1 MAEYLS
7 NRVKKKFGTG
17 ISSTRYDYL
26 SLEQAEPDLGNPLV
40 GPSSIGAKPYPNGG
54 AYILASFA
62 QTDRADR
69 FWVPP
74 SALSGLGLGVIP
86 GAFTIRDESVLV
98 GAASS
103 FTTLNFI
110 GPGVTVDFVSGDPS
124 EQTGVATVRIT
135 SPAAGT
141 LRNVQYHGA
150 DGQLAGSSNFVFDYS
165 TNRVGIGSTI
175 PGVALDLGQG
185 AVRGTGI
192 STLTT
197 LFSNSVTSNT
207 LLVNS
212 TASFNSISIGST
224 EIVSSSRQLR
234 NIASLDAATT
244 ATIEAAIANAPNAFT
259 DLSVS
264 GVSTFT
270 GLVIANGG
278 LQIGGGSSLASLSV
292 SGISTFGYI
301 QAIGV
306 NVSGVTT
313 TGILSATNANIS
325 GIATI
330 GIATIGTIYATNS
343 QITSLKGTDAFI
355 SGITTTNDL
364 KTKYANVS
372 TAGTIASFFATNAT
386 VSGLTS
392 TGSVYTNT
400 VTTTSNVSIGGS
412 LTVDTNT
419 LIVDSVANGV
429 GLGTTPGHKLHV
441 EGDFR
446 VSDLVYVSNGRGITG
461 QVLISQGPNPPVW
474 GAPDAVTVGAAQSI
488 YLTNTNTNSTQ
499 YLTFS
504 TSSSDVGYLNVDT
517 NGLVYNPS
525 NNRLGIGNTSP
536 AFNVDVLG
544 DVNFTGTLYQNGELY
559 VASRWAI
566 NESNSNI
573 WRLNGNVGIGTS
585 VLNHKFTV
593 KGNTFLDGI
602 TLINDG
608 YLKVGVITASNIHV
622 GTAGTI
628 VSISET
634 NQRVGLGT
642 TAPRSTLEVV
652 GEGRIN
658 GITHF
663 EGSITE
669 KISSTYGTN
678 IPSTN
683 GVMSIDVSAGTVVVG
698 VLTETVSTWAF
709 TGVNT
714 ESAKATTITLIIDS
728 NSLLGYGETCT
739 VNGTNISGGVRW
751 GGGIAPLPTNNEDIL
766 SFTIATD
773 STGTIRVYG
782 SSALNFS

>member
-1 MAEYLS
+1 MADYLS
-7 NRVKKKFGTG
+7 NRVKKKFGVG
-17 ISSTRYDYL
+17 LSSTRYDYL
-26 SLEQAEPDLGNPLV
+26 SLDQTEPDLGNPLV

-62 QTDRADR
+62 QTDKSDR
-69 FWVPP
+69 YWVPP

-86 GAFTIRDESVLV
+86 GAFTIRDENVLV

-110 GPGVTVDFVSGDPS
+110 GPGVSVDFVSGDPG

-150 DGQLAGSSNFVFDYS
+150 DNQLAGSSNFVFDYS
-165 TNRVGIGSTI
+165 TNRVGIGSTL
-175 PGVALDLGQG
+175 PGVSLDVSG
-185 AVRGTGI
+185 AIRATGV

-197 LFSNSVTSNT
+197 LFSSSVTSNT
-207 LLVNS
+207 ILINDLASVNRL
-212 TASFNSISIGST
+212 SIGST
-224 EIVSSSRQLR
+224 EVISSNRQLR
-234 NIASLDAATT
+234 NIASLDATTT
-244 ATIEAAIANAPNAFT
+244 ATIEAAIANAPNTFT
-259 DLSVS
+259 DLIVS
-264 GVSTFT
+264 GVSTFN

-301 QAIGV
+301 QATGV
-306 NVSGVTT
+306 NVTGVTT
-313 TGILSATNANIS
+313 TVGLAATNVVVT

-343 QITSLKGTDAFI
+343 QITSLKGADAFI

-372 TAGTIASFFATNAT
+372 TAGTIANFFATNAT

-419 LIVDSVANGV
+419 LIVDSIANGV

-441 EGDFR
+441 EGDFK

-488 YLTNTNTNSTQ
+488 YLTNDNTNINQ

-504 TSSSDVGYLNVDT
+504 SSSSDVGYLNVDT
-517 NGLVYNPS
+517 NGLVYNS
-525 NNRLGIGNTSP
+525 STNNLGIGSTSP

-544 DVNFTGTLYQNGELY
+544 DINFTGTLYQNGDLY

-566 NESNSNI
+566 NELNSNI
-573 WRLNGNVGIGTS
+573 WRLSGNVGVGTS
-585 VLNHKFTV
+585 ALNHKFTV

-602 TLINDG
+602 TFINDG
-608 YLKVGVITASNIHV
+608 FLNVGVITSKLIHV

-628 VSISET
+628 VSIADST
-634 NQRVGLGT
+634 GRVGIGT
-642 TAPRSTLEVV
+642 TLPRSSFELV
-652 GEGRIN
+652 GEGRLN

-669 KISSTYGTN
+669 KISSTFGTN
-678 IPSTN
+678 IPSTS
-683 GVMSIDVSAGTVVVG
+683 GVMNINVNAGTVIVG
-698 VLTETVSTWAF
+698 VLTEAVSTWAF

-714 ESAKATTITLIIDS
+714 EASKATTVTLIIDS
-728 NSLLGYGETCT
+728 DSLLGYGETCT
-739 VNGTNISGGVRW
+739 VNGTNITGGVRW

>member
-1 MAEYLS
+1 M
-7 NRVKKKFGTG
+7 
-17 ISSTRYDYL
+17 
-26 SLEQAEPDLGNPLV
+26 
-40 GPSSIGAKPYPNGG
+40 
-54 AYILASFA
+54 
-62 QTDRADR
+62 
-69 FWVPP
+69 
-74 SALSGLGLGVIP
+74 GVIP
-86 GAFTIRDESVLV
+86 GAFTIRDENVLV

-110 GPGVTVDFVSGDPS
+110 GPGVAVDFVSGDPG

-150 DGQLAGSSNFVFDYS
+150 DNQLAGSSNFVFDYS
-165 TNRVGIGSTI
+165 TNRVGIGSTL
-175 PGVALDLGQG
+175 PGVSLDVSG
-185 AVRGTGI
+185 AIRATGV

-197 LFSNSVTSNT
+197 LFSSSVTSNT
-207 LLVNS
+207 ILINDLASVNRL
-212 TASFNSISIGST
+212 SIGST
-224 EIVSSSRQLR
+224 EVISSNRQLR
-234 NIASLDAATT
+234 NIASLDATTT
-244 ATIEAAIANAPNAFT
+244 ATIEAAIANAPNTFT
-259 DLSVS
+259 DLIVS
-264 GVSTFT
+264 GVSTFN

-301 QAIGV
+301 QATGV
-306 NVSGVTT
+306 NVTGVTT
-313 TGILSATNANIS
+313 TVGLAATNVVVT

-343 QITSLKGTDAFI
+343 QITSLKGADAFI

-372 TAGTIASFFATNAT
+372 TAGTIANFFATNAT

-419 LIVDSVANGV
+419 LIVDSIANGV

-441 EGDFR
+441 EGDFK

-488 YLTNTNTNSTQ
+488 YLTNDNTNINQ

-504 TSSSDVGYLNVDT
+504 SSSSDVGYLNVDT
-517 NGLVYNPS
+517 NGLVYNS
-525 NNRLGIGNTSP
+525 STNNLGIGSTSP

-544 DVNFTGTLYQNGELY
+544 DINFTGTLYQNGDLY

-566 NESNSNI
+566 NELNSNI
-573 WRLNGNVGIGTS
+573 WRLSGNVGVGTS
-585 VLNHKFTV
+585 ALNHKFTV

-602 TLINDG
+602 TFINDG
-608 YLKVGVITASNIHV
+608 FLNVGVITSKLIHV

-628 VSISET
+628 VSIADST
-634 NQRVGLGT
+634 GRVGIGT
-642 TAPRSTLEVV
+642 TLPRSSFELV
-652 GEGRIN
+652 GEGRLN

-669 KISSTYGTN
+669 KISSTFGTN
-678 IPSTN
+678 IPSTS
-683 GVMSIDVSAGTVVVG
+683 GVMNINVNAGTVIVG
-698 VLTETVSTWAF
+698 VLTEAVSTWAF

-714 ESAKATTITLIIDS
+714 EASKATTVTLIIDS
-728 NSLLGYGETCT
+728 DSLLGYGETCT
-739 VNGTNISGGVRW
+739 VNGTNITGGVRW

>member
-1 MAEYLS
+1 MADYLS
-7 NRVKKKFGTG
+7 NRVKKKFGVG
-17 ISSTRYDYL
+17 LSSTRYDYL
-26 SLEQAEPDLGNPLV
+26 SLDQTEPDLGNPLV

-62 QTDRADR
+62 QTDKSDR
-69 FWVPP
+69 YWVPP

-86 GAFTIRDESVLV
+86 GAFTIRDENVLV

-110 GPGVTVDFVSGDPS
+110 GPGVAVDFVSGDPG

-150 DGQLAGSSNFVFDYS
+150 DNQLAGSSNFVFDYS
-165 TNRVGIGSTI
+165 TNRVGIGSTL
-175 PGVALDLGQG
+175 PGVSLDVSG
-185 AVRGTGI
+185 AIRATGV

-197 LFSNSVTSNT
+197 LFSSSVTSNT
-207 LLVNS
+207 ILINDLASVNRL
-212 TASFNSISIGST
+212 SIGST
-224 EIVSSSRQLR
+224 EVISSNRQLR
-234 NIASLDAATT
+234 NIASLDATTT
-244 ATIEAAIANAPNAFT
+244 ATIEAAIANAPNTFT
-259 DLSVS
+259 DLIVS
-264 GVSTFT
+264 GVSTFN

-301 QAIGV
+301 QATGV
-306 NVSGVTT
+306 NVTGVTT
-313 TGILSATNANIS
+313 TVGLAATNVVVT

-343 QITSLKGTDAFI
+343 QITSLKGADAFI

-372 TAGTIASFFATNAT
+372 TAGTIANFFATNAT

-412 LTVDTNT
+412 LRVDTNT

-441 EGDFR
+441 EGDFK

-488 YLTNTNTNSTQ
+488 YLTNDNTNINQ

-504 TSSSDVGYLNVDT
+504 SSSSDVGYLNVDT
-517 NGLVYNPS
+517 NGLVYNS
-525 NNRLGIGNTSP
+525 STNNLGIGSTSP

-544 DVNFTGTLYQNGELY
+544 DINFTGTLYQNGDLY

-566 NESNSNI
+566 NELNSNI
-573 WRLNGNVGIGTS
+573 WRLSGNVGVGTS
-585 VLNHKFTV
+585 ALNHKFTV

-602 TLINDG
+602 TFINDG
-608 YLKVGVITASNIHV
+608 FLNVGVITSKLIHV

-628 VSISET
+628 VSIADST
-634 NQRVGLGT
+634 GRVGIGT
-642 TAPRSTLEVV
+642 TLPRSSFELV
-652 GEGRIN
+652 GEGRLN

-669 KISSTYGTN
+669 KISSTFGTN
-678 IPSTN
+678 IPSTS
-683 GVMSIDVSAGTVVVG
+683 GVMNINVNAGTVIVG
-698 VLTETVSTWAF
+698 VLTEAVSTWAF

-714 ESAKATTITLIIDS
+714 EASKATTVTLIIDS
-728 NSLLGYGETCT
+728 DSLLGYGETCT
-739 VNGTNISGGVRW
+739 VNGTNITGGVRW

>member
-17 ISSTRYDYL
+17 VSTTRYDYL
-26 SLEQAEPDLGNPLV
+26 SLDQAEPDLGNPLV

-62 QTDRADR
+62 QTDKSDR
-69 FWVPP
+69 YWVPP

-86 GAFTIRDESVLV
+86 GAFTIRDENVLV

-110 GPGVTVDFVSGDPS
+110 GPGVSVDFVSGDPS

-141 LRNVQYHGA
+141 LRNIQYHGA
-150 DGQLAGSSNFVFDYS
+150 DDQLAGSSNFVFDYS
-165 TNRVGIGSTI
+165 TNRVGIGSTL
-175 PGVALDLGQG
+175 PGVALDIGQG
-185 AVRGTGI
+185 AIRGTGI

-207 LLVNS
+207 LLINS
-212 TASFNSISIGST
+212 TASFNTISIGST
-224 EIVSSSRQLR
+224 EVVSSSRQLR
-234 NIASLDAATT
+234 NIASLDATTT

-259 DLSVS
+259 DLTVT
-264 GVSTFT
+264 GVSTFN
-270 GLVIANGG
+270 GLVVANGG

-301 QAIGV
+301 QATGI

-313 TGILSATNANIS
+313 TSSLSATNANIS

-330 GIATIGTIYATNS
+330 GIATVGTINATNS
-343 QITSLKGTDAFI
+343 QITSIKGADAAI
-355 SGITTTNDL
+355 TGITTTNDL
-364 KTKYANVS
+364 KAKYANVS
-372 TAGTIASFFATNAT
+372 TAGTIANFFATNAT

-429 GLGTTPGHKLHV
+429 GLGTTPGHRLHV
-441 EGDFR
+441 QGDFR

-488 YLTNTNTNSTQ
+488 YLTNNNTNSTHF
-499 YLTFS
+499 LTFS
-504 TSSSDVGYLNVDT
+504 ESSSEVGYLNVDT

-525 NNRLGIGNTSP
+525 TNRLGIGSTSP

-573 WRLNGNVGIGTS
+573 WRLSGNVGVGTS
-585 VLNHKFTV
+585 ALNHKFTV
-593 KGNTFLDGI
+593 KGNTLLDGI
-602 TLINDG
+602 TFINDG

-622 GTAGTI
+622 GSAGTI
-628 VSISET
+628 VSVSET
-634 NQRVGLGT
+634 TRRVGLGT
-642 TAPRSTLEVV
+642 TEPRSTLEIV

-658 GITHF
+658 GVAHF

-669 KISSTYGTN
+669 KITNTFNTN

-683 GVMSIDVSAGTVVVG
+683 GVMTIDASAGTVVVG
-698 VLTETVSTWAF
+698 ILTEAVSTWAF

-714 ESAKATTITLIIDS
+714 EAAKATTVTLIIDS
-728 NSLLGYGETCT
+728 NSLLGYGETCI

>member
-1 MAEYLS
+1 MADYLS
-7 NRVKKKFGTG
+7 NRVKKKFGVG
-17 ISSTRYDYL
+17 LSSTRYDYL
-26 SLEQAEPDLGNPLV
+26 SLDQTEPDLGNPLV

-62 QTDRADR
+62 QTDKSDR
-69 FWVPP
+69 YWVPP

-86 GAFTIRDESVLV
+86 GAFTIRDENVLV

-110 GPGVTVDFVSGDPS
+110 GPGVAVDFVSGDPG

-150 DGQLAGSSNFVFDYS
+150 DNQLAGSSNFVFDYS
-165 TNRVGIGSTI
+165 TNRVGIGSTL
-175 PGVALDLGQG
+175 PGVSLDVSG
-185 AVRGTGI
+185 AIRATGV

-197 LFSNSVTSNT
+197 LFSSSVTSNT
-207 LLVNS
+207 ILINDLASVNRL
-212 TASFNSISIGST
+212 SIGST
-224 EIVSSSRQLR
+224 EVISSNRQLR
-234 NIASLDAATT
+234 NIASLDATTT
-244 ATIEAAIANAPNAFT
+244 ATIEAAIANAPNTFT
-259 DLSVS
+259 DLIVS
-264 GVSTFT
+264 GVSTFN

-301 QAIGV
+301 QATGV
-306 NVSGVTT
+306 NVTGVTT
-313 TGILSATNANIS
+313 TVGLAATNVVVT

-343 QITSLKGTDAFI
+343 QITSLKGADAFI

-372 TAGTIASFFATNAT
+372 TAGTIANFFATNAT

-419 LIVDSVANGV
+419 LIVDSIANGV

-441 EGDFR
+441 EGDFK

-488 YLTNTNTNSTQ
+488 YLTNDNTNINQ

-504 TSSSDVGYLNVDT
+504 SSSSDVGYLNVDT
-517 NGLVYNPS
+517 NGLVYNS
-525 NNRLGIGNTSP
+525 STNNLGIGSTSP

-544 DVNFTGTLYQNGELY
+544 DINFTGTLYQNGDLY

-566 NESNSNI
+566 NELNNNI
-573 WRLNGNVGIGTS
+573 WRLSGNVGVGTS
-585 VLNHKFTV
+585 ALNHKFTV

-602 TLINDG
+602 TFINDG
-608 YLKVGVITASNIHV
+608 FLNVGVITSKLIHV

-628 VSISET
+628 VSIADST
-634 NQRVGLGT
+634 GRVGIGT
-642 TAPRSTLEVV
+642 TLPRSSFELV
-652 GEGRIN
+652 GEGRLN

-669 KISSTYGTN
+669 KISSTFGTN
-678 IPSTN
+678 IPSTS
-683 GVMSIDVSAGTVVVG
+683 GVMNINVNAGTVIVG
-698 VLTETVSTWAF
+698 VLTEAVSTWAF

-714 ESAKATTITLIIDS
+714 EASKATTVTLIIDS
-728 NSLLGYGETCT
+728 DSLLGYGETCT
-739 VNGTNISGGVRW
+739 VNGTNITGGVRW

>member
-7 NRVKKKFGTG
+7 NRVKKKSGAG

-69 FWVPP
+69 YWVPP
-74 SALSGLGLGVIP
+74 SALSGLGLGIIP
-86 GAFTIRDESVLV
+86 GAFTIRDENVLV

-103 FTTLNFI
+103 FTTINFI
-110 GPGVTVDFVSGDPS
+110 GPGVTVDFVSGDPA

-141 LRNVQYHGA
+141 LRNIQYHGA
-150 DGQLAGSSNFVFDYS
+150 DGQLAASSNFIFDYS

-175 PGVALDLGQG
+175 PGVALDVGQG
-185 AVRGTGI
+185 AIKATGI
-192 STLTT
+192 STLTS
-197 LFSNSVTSNT
+197 LFSNSITSNT
-207 LLVNS
+207 LLINS
-212 TASFNSISIGST
+212 TAIFNTLSIGST
-224 EIVSSSRQLR
+224 EIVSSSRQLK
-234 NIASLDAATT
+234 NIASLDSITT
-244 ATIEAAIANAPNAFT
+244 ATIEAAISNTPNTFT
-259 DLSVS
+259 DLIVS
-264 GVSTFT
+264 GVSTFN
-270 GLVIANGG
+270 GLVVANGG

-301 QAIGV
+301 EALGV
-306 NVSGVTT
+306 NISGVTT
-313 TGILSATNANIS
+313 SNRISSTNATIS

-330 GIATIGTIYATNS
+330 GIATVGTIYATNS
-343 QITSLKGTDAFI
+343 QITSLKGTDAYI
-355 SGITTTNDL
+355 SGITTTNEF

-386 VSGLTS
+386 ISGLTS

-400 VTTTSNVSIGGS
+400 LTATSNVSIGGS

-441 EGDFR
+441 EGDFK

-488 YLTNTNTNSTQ
+488 YLTDSNSNINQ
-499 YLTFS
+499 FLTFS
-504 TSSSDVGYLNVDT
+504 SSSSDVGYLNVDT
-517 NGLVYNPS
+517 NGLVYNAS
-525 NNRLGIGNTSP
+525 NNRLGIGSTVPS
-536 AFNVDVLG
+536 FNVDVLG

-573 WRLNGNVGIGTS
+573 WRLNGNVGVGTS
-585 VLNHKFTV
+585 ALNHKFTV

-602 TLINDG
+602 TVINDG
-608 YLKVGVITASNIHV
+608 YLKVGVITASSIHV
-622 GTAGTI
+622 GTGGTI
-628 VSISET
+628 VSVSET
-634 NQRVGLGT
+634 TKRVGLGT
-642 TAPRSTLEVV
+642 TVPRSTLEVV

-658 GITHF
+658 GVAHF

-669 KISSTYGTN
+669 KISSTYGTD

-683 GVMSIDVSAGTVVVG
+683 GVMTLDVSSGTVIVG

-714 ESAKATTITLIIDS
+714 EAAKATTVTLIVDS

-739 VNGTNISGGVRW
+739 VNGTNIPGGVRW

>member
-1 MAEYLS
+1 MI
-7 NRVKKKFGTG
+7 N
-17 ISSTRYDYL
+17 L

-62 QTDRADR
+62 QTDKADR

-110 GPGVTVDFVSGDPS
+110 GPGVTVDFVSGDPA

-135 SPAAGT
+135 SPAAGS
-141 LRNVQYHGA
+141 LRSVQYHGP
-150 DGQLAGSSNFVFDYS
+150 DNQLAGSSNFVFDYS

-224 EIVSSSRQLR
+224 EVVSSSRQLK

-330 GIATIGTIYATNS
+330 GIATVGTIYATNS
-343 QITSLKGTDAFI
+343 QITSLKGTDAYI
-355 SGITTTNDL
+355 SGITTTNE
-364 KTKYANVS
+364 
-372 TAGTIASFFATNAT
+372 I
-386 VSGLTS
+386 
-392 TGSVYTNT
+392 
-400 VTTTSNVSIGGS
+400 
-412 LTVDTNT
+412 
-419 LIVDSVANGV
+419 
-429 GLGTTPGHKLHV
+429 
-441 EGDFR
+441 
-446 VSDLVYVSNGRGITG
+446 
-461 QVLISQGPNPPVW
+461 
-474 GAPDAVTVGAAQSI
+474 
-488 YLTNTNTNSTQ
+488 
-499 YLTFS
+499 
-504 TSSSDVGYLNVDT
+504 
-517 NGLVYNPS
+517 
-525 NNRLGIGNTSP
+525 
-536 AFNVDVLG
+536 
-544 DVNFTGTLYQNGELY
+544 QN
-559 VASRWAI
+559 
-566 NESNSNI
+566 
-573 WRLNGNVGIGTS
+573 
-585 VLNHKFTV
+585 
-593 KGNTFLDGI
+593 
-602 TLINDG
+602 
-608 YLKVGVITASNIHV
+608 
-622 GTAGTI
+622 
-628 VSISET
+628 
-634 NQRVGLGT
+634 
-642 TAPRSTLEVV
+642 
-652 GEGRIN
+652 
-658 GITHF
+658 
-663 EGSITE
+663 
-669 KISSTYGTN
+669 KI
-678 IPSTN
+678 
-683 GVMSIDVSAGTVVVG
+683 
-698 VLTETVSTWAF
+698 
-709 TGVNT
+709 
-714 ESAKATTITLIIDS
+714 
-728 NSLLGYGETCT
+728 C
-739 VNGTNISGGVRW
+739 
-751 GGGIAPLPTNNEDIL
+751 
-766 SFTIATD
+766 
-773 STGTIRVYG
+773 
-782 SSALNFS
+782 

>member
-1 MAEYLS
+1 MADYLS
-7 NRVKKKFGTG
+7 NRVKKKFGVG
-17 ISSTRYDYL
+17 LSSTRYDYL
-26 SLEQAEPDLGNPLV
+26 SLDQTEPDLGNPLV

-62 QTDRADR
+62 QTDKSDR
-69 FWVPP
+69 YWVPP

-86 GAFTIRDESVLV
+86 GAFTIRDENVLV

-110 GPGVTVDFVSGDPS
+110 GPGVAVDFVSGDPG

-150 DGQLAGSSNFVFDYS
+150 DNQLAGSSNFVFDYS
-165 TNRVGIGSTI
+165 TNRVGIGSTL
-175 PGVALDLGQG
+175 PGVSLDVSG
-185 AVRGTGI
+185 AIRATGV

-197 LFSNSVTSNT
+197 LFSSSVTSNT
-207 LLVNS
+207 ILINDLASVNRL
-212 TASFNSISIGST
+212 SIGST
-224 EIVSSSRQLR
+224 EVISSNRQLR
-234 NIASLDAATT
+234 NIASLDATTT
-244 ATIEAAIANAPNAFT
+244 ATIEAAIANAPNTFT
-259 DLSVS
+259 DLIVS
-264 GVSTFT
+264 GVSTFN

-301 QAIGV
+301 QATGV
-306 NVSGVTT
+306 NVTGVTT
-313 TGILSATNANIS
+313 TVGLAATNVVVT

-343 QITSLKGTDAFI
+343 QITSLKGADAFI

-372 TAGTIASFFATNAT
+372 TAGTIANFFATNAT

-419 LIVDSVANGV
+419 LIVDSIANGV

-441 EGDFR
+441 EGDFK

-488 YLTNTNTNSTQ
+488 YLTNDNTNINQ

-504 TSSSDVGYLNVDT
+504 SSSSDVGYLNVDT
-517 NGLVYNPS
+517 NGLVYNS
-525 NNRLGIGNTSP
+525 STNNLGIGSTSP

-544 DVNFTGTLYQNGELY
+544 DINFTGTLYQNGDLY

-566 NESNSNI
+566 NELNSNI
-573 WRLNGNVGIGTS
+573 WRLSGNVGVGTS
-585 VLNHKFTV
+585 ALNHKFTV

-602 TLINDG
+602 TFINDG
-608 YLKVGVITASNIHV
+608 FLNVGVITSKLIHV

-628 VSISET
+628 VSIADST
-634 NQRVGLGT
+634 GRVGIGT
-642 TAPRSTLEVV
+642 TLPRSSFELV
-652 GEGRIN
+652 GEGRLN

-669 KISSTYGTN
+669 KISSTFGTN
-678 IPSTN
+678 IPSTS
-683 GVMSIDVSAGTVVVG
+683 GVMNINVNAGTVIVG
-698 VLTETVSTWAF
+698 VLTEAVSTWAF

-714 ESAKATTITLIIDS
+714 EASKATTVTLIIDS
-728 NSLLGYGETCT
+728 DSLLGYGETCT
-739 VNGTNISGGVRW
+739 VNGTNITGGVRW

>member
-1 MAEYLS
+1 MADYLS
-7 NRVKKKFGTG
+7 NRVKKKFGVG
-17 ISSTRYDYL
+17 LSSTRYDYL
-26 SLEQAEPDLGNPLV
+26 SLDQTEPDLGNPLV

-62 QTDRADR
+62 QTDKSDR
-69 FWVPP
+69 YWVPP

-86 GAFTIRDESVLV
+86 GAFTIRDENVLV

-110 GPGVTVDFVSGDPS
+110 GPGVAVDFVSGDPG

-150 DGQLAGSSNFVFDYS
+150 DNQLAGSSNFVFDYS
-165 TNRVGIGSTI
+165 TNRVGIGSTL
-175 PGVALDLGQG
+175 PGVSLDVSG
-185 AVRGTGI
+185 AIRATGL
-192 STLTT
+192 STITT
-197 LFSNSVTSNT
+197 LSSNSVTSTT
-207 LLVNS
+207 LLVNDL
-212 TASFNSISIGST
+212 ASVNRLSIGST
-224 EIVSSSRQLR
+224 EVISSTRQLR
-234 NIASLDAATT
+234 NIASLDATTT
-244 ATIEAAIANAPNAFT
+244 ATIEAAISNAPNTFT
-259 DLSVS
+259 DLIVS
-264 GVSTFT
+264 GVSTFN
-270 GLVIANGG
+270 GLIVANAG

-292 SGISTFGYI
+292 SGISTFGFI
-301 QAIGV
+301 QAQGV
-306 NVSGVTT
+306 SVSGVTT
-313 TGILSATNANIS
+313 TVGLAATNARIT

-330 GIATIGTIYATNS
+330 GIATVSTIYATDS
-343 QITSLKGTDAFI
+343 QITSLKATDAFI

-372 TAGTIASFFATNAT
+372 TAGTIANFFATNAT

-412 LTVDTNT
+412 LRVDTNT

-441 EGDFR
+441 EGDFK

-488 YLTNTNTNSTQ
+488 YLTNDNTNINQ

-504 TSSSDVGYLNVDT
+504 SSSSDVGYLNVDT
-517 NGLVYNPS
+517 NGLVYNS
-525 NNRLGIGNTSP
+525 LTNNLGIGSTSP

-544 DVNFTGTLYQNGELY
+544 DINFTGTLYQNGDLY

-566 NESNSNI
+566 NELNNNI
-573 WRLNGNVGIGTS
+573 WRLSGNVGVGTS
-585 VLNHKFTV
+585 ALNHKFTV

-602 TLINDG
+602 TFINDG
-608 YLKVGVITASNIHV
+608 FLNVGVITSKLIHV

-628 VSISET
+628 VSIADST
-634 NQRVGLGT
+634 GRVGIGT
-642 TAPRSTLEVV
+642 TLPRSSFELV
-652 GEGRIN
+652 GEGRLN

-669 KISSTYGTN
+669 KLSSTFGTN
-678 IPSTN
+678 IPSTS
-683 GVMSIDVSAGTVVVG
+683 GVMNINVNAGTVIVG
-698 VLTETVSTWAF
+698 VLTEAVSTWAF

-714 ESAKATTITLIIDS
+714 EASKATTVTLIIDS

-739 VNGTNISGGVRW
+739 VNGTNITGGVRW

>member
-62 QTDRADR
+62 QTDKSDR
-69 FWVPP
+69 YWVPP

-86 GAFTIRDESVLV
+86 GAFTIRDENVLV

-110 GPGVTVDFVSGDPS
+110 GPGVSVDFVSGDPG

-135 SPAAGT
+135 SPAAGS
-141 LRNVQYHGA
+141 LRNIQYHGA
-150 DGQLAGSSNFVFDYS
+150 DGQLAGSSSFVFDY
-165 TNRVGIGSTI
+165 TNNRVGIGSTI
-175 PGVALDLGQG
+175 PGVALDIGQG
-185 AVRGTGI
+185 AIRGTGI

-207 LLVNS
+207 LLINS

-234 NIASLDAATT
+234 NISSLDATTT
-244 ATIEAAIANAPNAFT
+244 ATIEAAIANAPNTFT
-259 DLSVS
+259 DLIVS
-264 GVSTFT
+264 GVSTFN
-270 GLVIANGG
+270 GLVVANGG

-292 SGISTFGYI
+292 SGISTFGFI
-301 QAIGV
+301 QAAGV
-306 NVSGVTT
+306 SVSGVTT
-313 TGILSATNANIS
+313 TSGLSATNANVS

-330 GIATIGTIYATNS
+330 GIATVGTIFAANS
-343 QITSLKGTDAFI
+343 QIISLRGTDAFI

-372 TAGTIASFFATNAT
+372 TAGTIANFFATNAT

-412 LTVDTNT
+412 LRVDTDT

-441 EGDFR
+441 EGDFK

-488 YLTNTNTNSTQ
+488 YLTNDNTNLNQ
-499 YLTFS
+499 FLAFS
-504 TSSSDVGYLNVDT
+504 SSSSDVGYLNVDT

-525 NNRLGIGNTSP
+525 TNRLGIGSTSP
-536 AFNVDVLG
+536 AFNVDVSG
-544 DVNFTGTLYQNGELY
+544 DINFTGILYQNGELY

-566 NESNSNI
+566 NETNNNI
-573 WRLNGNVGIGTS
+573 WRLNGNVGVGTS
-585 VLNHKFTV
+585 ALNHKFTV
-593 KGNTFLDGI
+593 KGNTLLDGI
-602 TLINDG
+602 TFINDG
-608 YLKVGVITASNIHV
+608 FLNVGVITASNIHV

-628 VSISET
+628 VSVSEST
-634 NQRVGLGT
+634 RRVGLGT
-642 TAPRSTLEVV
+642 TAPRSTLEIV

-658 GITHF
+658 GVTHF

-669 KISSTYGTN
+669 KITNSFGTN

-683 GVMSIDVSAGTVVVG
+683 GTMTIDASAGTVVVG

-714 ESAKATTITLIIDS
+714 EASKATTVTLIIDS
-728 NSLLGYGETCT
+728 NSLLGYGETCR
-739 VNGTNISGGVRW
+739 VNGINIPGGVRW

>member
-26 SLEQAEPDLGNPLV
+26 SLDQAEPDLGNPLV

-62 QTDRADR
+62 QTDRSDR
-69 FWVPP
+69 YWVPP

-86 GAFTIRDESVLV
+86 GAFTIRDENVLV

-110 GPGVTVDFVSGDPS
+110 GPGVSVDFVSNDPE

-141 LRNVQYHGA
+141 LRNIQYHGS
-150 DGQLAGSSNFVFDYS
+150 DGQLAGSSNFIFDYS
-165 TNRVGIGSTI
+165 TNRVGIGSTL
-175 PGVALDLGQG
+175 PGVALDVNG
-185 AVRGTGI
+185 AIKATGV
-192 STLTT
+192 STITT
-197 LFSNSVTSNT
+197 LFSSSLTSDTILINNLASVNR
-207 LLVNS
+207 L
-212 TASFNSISIGST
+212 SIGST
-224 EIVSSSRQLR
+224 EVISSTRQLK
-234 NIASLDAATT
+234 NIVSLDAVTT
-244 ATIEAAIANAPNAFT
+244 ETIEAAIANAPNTFT
-259 DLSVS
+259 DLTVS
-264 GVSTFT
+264 GVSTFN
-270 GLVIANGG
+270 GLVVANGG

-292 SGISTFGYI
+292 SGISTFGFI
-301 QAIGV
+301 QATGV

-313 TGILSATNANIS
+313 TNRLSATDATIT

-330 GIATIGTIYATNS
+330 GIATITTIYATNS
-343 QITSLKGTDAFI
+343 QIVSLKGADALI

-372 TAGTIASFFATNAT
+372 TAGTIANFFATNAT

-400 VTTTSNVSIGGS
+400 VTTTSNVSIGAS

-419 LIVDSVANGV
+419 LIVDSVFNGV

-488 YLTNTNTNSTQ
+488 YLTNDNTNSTQ
-499 YLTFS
+499 FLTFS
-504 TSSSDVGYLNVDT
+504 SSSSDVGYLNVDT
-517 NGLVYNPS
+517 NGLVYNPFT
-525 NNRLGIGNTSP
+525 NRLGIGSTSP
-536 AFNVDVLG
+536 SFNVDVLG
-544 DVNFTGTLYQNGELY
+544 DINFTGTLYQNGELY

-566 NESNSNI
+566 DELSSNI

-585 VLNHKFTV
+585 VLNSKFNV
-593 KGNTFLDGI
+593 KGTTFLDGV
-602 TLINDG
+602 TLING
-608 YLKVGVITASNIHV
+608 GFLNVGVITASNINV

-634 NQRVGLGT
+634 TRRMGLGT
-642 TAPRSTLEVV
+642 TDPRSTLEVV
-652 GEGRIN
+652 GDGRLN

-663 EGSITE
+663 EGAITE
-669 KISSTYGTN
+669 KIVSTFGTN

-683 GVMSIDVSAGTVVVG
+683 GVLNIDVNLGTVVVG
-698 VLTETVSTWAF
+698 VLTQSVSTWAF

-714 ESAKATTITLIIDS
+714 EAAKATTVTLIIDS
-728 NSLLGYGETCT
+728 DSLLGYGETCT
-739 VNGTNISGGVRW
+739 VNGTTIPGGVRW

-766 SFTIATD
+766 SFTIARD
-773 STGTIRVYG
+773 SSGTIRVYG